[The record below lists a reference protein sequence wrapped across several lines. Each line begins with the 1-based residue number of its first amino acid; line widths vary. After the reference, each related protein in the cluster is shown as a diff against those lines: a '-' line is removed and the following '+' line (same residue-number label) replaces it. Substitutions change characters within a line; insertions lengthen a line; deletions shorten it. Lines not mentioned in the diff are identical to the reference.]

1 MLGDNHSVKP
11 LLLGGYPRIS
21 LRGSS
26 GGTEIVHRGIGR
38 NGAFKPACTLQRSM
52 LLRGVAINRIT
63 FRTPAHRP
71 GTRSAA
77 RATGPD
83 DSVTRG
89 LQSALQLPKQLDL
102 EGTGE
107 AAASDDQAPPPPPL
121 RNEDDPASTYV
132 PPAMLT
138 MDAAPHIISAATLER
153 WEQAYRQVTSV
164 RASRPVPM
172 WRQAPGQPFQFICT
186 PA

>member
-1 MLGDNHSVKP
+1 
-11 LLLGGYPRIS
+11 
-21 LRGSS
+21 
-26 GGTEIVHRGIGR
+26 
-38 NGAFKPACTLQRSM
+38 M

-89 LQSALQLPKQLDL
+89 LQSALLLPKQLDL

-121 RNEDDPASTYV
+121 RNEDDPASMYV

-138 MDAAPHIISAATLER
+138 MDAAPDIISAATLEQ
-153 WEQAYRQVTSV
+153 WEQAYRQMAADANQLGIPTTAIPTLPPHPSAADLRVA
-164 RASRPVPM
+164 RRHLEGIIASFLS
-172 WRQAPGQPFQFICT
+172 AGL
-186 PA
+186 